1 MEQTI
6 SETQPQNLVSSITD
20 EILRVTEIQ
29 KIYLETPGGQF
40 AAALMREDLKA
51 AREAK
56 ESVDIPKMI
65 LALQKLR
72 EYEL

>member
-1 MEQTI
+1 M
-6 SETQPQNLVSSITD
+6 SETESNPVNLVEGLTN

-40 AAALMREDLKA
+40 AAVFMLADIQEARKAQASGDVLKMVQAYKALK
-51 AREAK
+51 
-56 ESVDIPKMI
+56 
-65 LALQKLR
+65 